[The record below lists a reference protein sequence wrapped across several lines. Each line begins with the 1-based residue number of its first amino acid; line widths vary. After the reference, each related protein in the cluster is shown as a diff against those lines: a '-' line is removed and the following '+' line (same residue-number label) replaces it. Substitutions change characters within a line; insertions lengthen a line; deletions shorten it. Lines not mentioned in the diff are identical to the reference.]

1 MGRCAYDTQSHA
13 QCSSHEWS
21 LHKAISAQKVQVACV
36 HEPMHMCRTHAL
48 MALSIAGS
56 DMQETQYVC
65 LWHCGTQA
73 QGWLPCSSQVQL
85 QVGLSSLLA
94 PSKLLLEMG
103 KDNRSR
109 AEDWGIASFL
119 CLCIC
124 TCCCYCSPSGHVLW
138 KVLGGELGFLFQA
151 SAEPRAA
158 PCLIQTIWSPGE
170 MGDETVWEPKK
181 RGKTRPQSLT
191 CAAPE
196 GTGAI
201 EMP

>member
-94 PSKLLLEMG
+94 PSKAAAGNGERQQEQGRGLGDCIFSLPVHLHMLLLLQSFWPCFVEG
-103 KDNRSR
+103 S
-109 AEDWGIASFL
+109 WG
-119 CLCIC
+119 
-124 TCCCYCSPSGHVLW
+124 
-138 KVLGGELGFLFQA
+138 
-151 SAEPRAA
+151 
-158 PCLIQTIWSPGE
+158 
-170 MGDETVWEPKK
+170 
-181 RGKTRPQSLT
+181 
-191 CAAPE
+191 
-196 GTGAI
+196 GTGISLPGQRRAQGCSLPHSDNM
-201 EMP
+201 ESWRDGR